1 MSPMSPPVPY
11 PPAGFV
17 QRRREEE
24 ALRPQ
29 LPPQSVSPSTNAK
42 ASLNEPP
49 STNAKAS
56 LNEPPIERA
65 LPLDE
70 FLQAWDGATHTQEYL
85 RALLGIRM
93 AAGLVQMDAA
103 SWWYVDDASGDQLF
117 AARWKEYSAEESR
130 AMENALQAGASSVSL
145 GDRLG
150 GSARTVYLQEVDLG
164 GSFNP
169 ILPGGPRFPFDPP
182 LLPAVG
188 GAPPDP
194 ATIARPRGD
203 GEQPLMPSL
212 ASFYVEQPE
221 PVLGTHNTRAPNAM
235 VNLIR
240 WWQGNIFWIGFGSV
254 PASTTGPYGV
264 ATVSTSLGPL
274 TECAPSAVREST
286 YTSVMRPGDG
296 LAKVVA
302 FRDLAGEYR
311 PAEPNALGELCNV
324 FAKYAG
330 SIKMFRLWCAPPLPF
345 PAL

>member
-1 MSPMSPPVPY
+1 MSPPVPY
-11 PPAGFV
+11 PPAIFV

-29 LPPQSVSPSTNAK
+29 RPPQSVS
-42 ASLNEPP
+42 P

-117 AARWKEYSAEESR
+117 AARWKEYSAEESQ

-145 GDRLG
+145 GDGLG
-150 GSARTVYLQEVDLG
+150 GSARTVYLQELDLG

-221 PVLGTHNTRAPNAM
+221 PILGTHNTRAPNAM

-240 WWQGNIFWIGFGSV
+240 WWQGNIFWIGFGSA

-264 ATVSTSLGPL
+264 VTVSASLGPL

-324 FAKYAG
+324 LAKYAG